1 MSEAKYKRV
10 LLKLSGE
17 ALAGEQKTGV
27 NVEVVGKICDK
38 IKQVTE
44 MGVEVAI
51 VVGGGNFWRGR
62 NGHQMERATAD
73 YMGILATA
81 MNGIALQDALEARG
95 VHSRVQT
102 AIEIKEIAEPFILRK
117 AEKHLS
123 RGRVVIF
130 AGGTG
135 HAYFTTDTAAVLRAA
150 EIRADIILLG
160 KAIDAVY
167 SADPKIEPNAE
178 KYDKI
183 TNRHPLSLFGLRL
196 PATLVVETCRF
207 YEAVPTVRAPAEAEQ
222 AGENILTAYLASLV
236 EPYGTVSST
245 LCSSRQKDG
254 VLLVT
259 LSAECVE
266 EIGVRVPIYTEEPG
280 ESP

>member
-38 IKQVTE
+38 IKEVTE
-44 MGVEVAI
+44 MGVEVGI

-73 YMGILATA
+73 YMGMLATA
-81 MNGIALQDALEARG
+81 MNGLALQDALEARG

-102 AIEIKEIAEPFILRK
+102 AIEMREIAEPFIIRK
-117 AEKHLS
+117 AEKHLN

-130 AGGTG
+130 SCGTG
-135 HAYFTTDTAAVLRAA
+135 HPYFTTDTAAVLRAT
-150 EIRADIILLG
+150 EINADIILLG

-167 SADPKIEPNAE
+167 SADPKLDKNAQ

-183 TNRHPLSLFGLRL
+183 SYLEVLEKDLKVMDSTATALCRDNNIPLLVFGISD
-196 PATLVVETCRF
+196 PENI
-207 YEAVPTVRAPAEAEQ
+207 VRAVK
-222 AGENILTAYLASLV
+222 G
-236 EPYGTVSST
+236 
-245 LCSSRQKDG
+245 
-254 VLLVT
+254 
-259 LSAECVE
+259 E
-266 EIGVRVPIYTEEPG
+266 EIGTLVK
-280 ESP
+280 